1 MNTKNNKRHQE
12 TIAAIEKALVS
23 LLKEKDINKISIT
36 ELCATAGIGRS
47 TFYANYEDV
56 SALANEITAK
66 IEKQLEEQ
74 PHTDGE
80 FAWIFEYIQANK
92 DVFDIYFKLGLS
104 QAKAD
109 YKMIF
114 FRTGAYSVA
123 KMWFDG
129 GCVDSPVQ
137 MGEILKREYTK
148 IITNG
153 KE

>member
-12 TIAAIEKALVS
+12 TIAAIEKAFVT
-23 LLKEKDINKISIT
+23 LLKDNDLNKISIT
-36 ELCATAGIGRS
+36 ELCETAKIDRS

-148 IITNG
+148 LITNG

>member
-12 TIAAIEKALVS
+12 TIAAIEKAFVT
-23 LLKEKDINKISIT
+23 LLREKKIREISVT
-36 ELCATAGIGRS
+36 ELCEAAKVDRS
-47 TFYANYEDV
+47 TFYANYEDI
-56 SALANEITAK
+56 SSLANEVSVK

-92 DVFDIYFKLGLS
+92 EEFEMYFKLGLS

-129 GCVDSPVQ
+129 GCVDSPEQ
-137 MGEILKREYTK
+137 MGEILKREYNK
-148 IITNG
+148 LF
-153 KE
+153 

>member
-1 MNTKNNKRHQE
+1 MNVKNNRRHQE
-12 TIAAIEKALVS
+12 TIDNIENAFVS
-23 LLKEKDINKISIT
+23 LLRDKELNKISVT
-36 ELCATAGIGRS
+36 ELCEAAKIDRS
-47 TFYANYEDV
+47 TFYANYEDI
-56 SALANEITAK
+56 SDLANEVSTK
-66 IEKQLEEQ
+66 IEIELEEQ

-123 KMWFDG
+123 KMWFEG
-129 GCVDSPVQ
+129 GCNESPEQ
-137 MGEILKREYTK
+137 MSEILKREYNK
-148 IITNG
+148 LI
-153 KE
+153 K

>member
-1 MNTKNNKRHQE
+1 MNVKNNRRHQE
-12 TIAAIEKALVS
+12 TIDNIENAFVS
-23 LLKEKDINKISIT
+23 LLRDKELNKISVT
-36 ELCATAGIGRS
+36 ELCEAAKIDRS
-47 TFYANYEDV
+47 TFYANYEDI

-80 FAWIFEYIQANK
+80 FAWIFEYVQANK

-148 IITNG
+148 LITNG